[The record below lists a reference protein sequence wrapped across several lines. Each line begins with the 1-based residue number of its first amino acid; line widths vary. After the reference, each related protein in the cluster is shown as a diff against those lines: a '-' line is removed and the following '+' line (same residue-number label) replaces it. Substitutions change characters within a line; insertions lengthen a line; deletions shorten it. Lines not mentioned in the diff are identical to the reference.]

1 VAKTSIHD
9 VVKEYGSY
17 QAVCRIG
24 LEIADEES
32 IVPVGPSECGKSMT
46 LRMTAGLEDITS
58 EAVNVSRHC
67 RLGLGLGESWLLGW
81 CRVRQ
86 RRT

>member
-1 VAKTSIHD
+1 MPTARSTRLRGAGPLDGADDLNRRCRGVFFESAHP
-9 VVKEYGSY
+9 V
-17 QAVCRIG
+17 QAQSRLHSKLGALVHN
-24 LEIADEES
+24 
-32 IVPVGPSECGKSMT
+32 
-46 LRMTAGLEDITS
+46 S